1 MALPLWVVAKIS
13 LKVGCTYA
21 SKLASK
27 SLLGPL
33 GKAVLSSP
41 VPLPPVCRQFIFMLF
56 NLELSLESNKC
67 RLWERCLGA

>member
-41 VPLPPVCRQFIFMLF
+41 VPFSPCRQYPLSMFC
-56 NLELSLESNKC
+56 NLELNLVFVI
-67 RLWERCLGA
+67 

>member
-41 VPLPPVCRQFIFMLF
+41 VPPPPVSPVPPQHVFVIL
-56 NLELSLESNKC
+56 N
-67 RLWERCLGA
+67 